1 MVKINDPR
9 GDTAA
14 ISMRLLRANNA
25 FKSIKKMLKKSKY
38 FDEDKLNLHKTDQS
52 FYNDFVTC
60 PENIKKELIFL
71 WEEVGD
77 LYEELESNNE
87 SVKLTETDHNVVLNL
102 DKNLPPPPPP
112 TPIPKRNYIM
122 GP

>member
-14 ISMRLLRANNA
+14 IAMRSLRATNT
-25 FKSIKKMLKKSKY
+25 FKTIKKMVKKCKD
-38 FDEDKLNLHKTDQS
+38 FDEDKLDLHKTDKN
-52 FYNDFVTC
+52 FYNDFVSC
-60 PENIKKELIFL
+60 PESIKQQELIFL

-77 LYEELESNNE
+77 LYEELQTKEEPEEPEEPDEQNYNI
-87 SVKLTETDHNVVLNL
+87 LL
-102 DKNLPPPPPP
+102 DLDEEPPPPP
-112 TPIPKRNYIM
+112 KRIYIM

>member
-14 ISMRLLRANNA
+14 IAMRSLRATNT
-25 FKSIKKMLKKSKY
+25 FKTIKKIVKKCKD
-38 FDEDKLNLHKTDQS
+38 FDEDKLDLHKTDKN
-52 FYNDFVTC
+52 FYNDFVSC
-60 PENIKKELIFL
+60 PESIKQELIFL

-77 LYEELESNNE
+77 LYEELQTKEEPEESNYNIQ
-87 SVKLTETDHNVVLNL
+87 L
-102 DKNLPPPPPP
+102 DLDEEPLPL
-112 TPIPKRNYIM
+112 PKRVYIM

>member
-14 ISMRLLRANNA
+14 IAMRLLRATNT
-25 FKSIKKMLKKSKY
+25 FKTIKKMVKKCKD
-38 FDEDKLNLHKTDQS
+38 FDEDKLDLHKTDKN
-52 FYNDFVTC
+52 FYNDFVSC
-60 PENIKKELIFL
+60 PESIKQELIFL

-77 LYEELESNNE
+77 LYERLDEYEESDEQNYNIQ
-87 SVKLTETDHNVVLNL
+87 L
-102 DKNLPPPPPP
+102 DLDEEPPPPP
-112 TPIPKRNYIM
+112 KRMYIM

>member
-14 ISMRLLRANNA
+14 IAMRSLRATNT
-25 FKSIKKMLKKSKY
+25 FKTIKKMVKKCKD
-38 FDEDKLNLHKTDQS
+38 FDEDKLDLHKTDKN
-52 FYNDFVTC
+52 FYNDFVSC
-60 PENIKKELIFL
+60 PESIKQELIFL

-77 LYEELESNNE
+77 LYEELQTKEESEEPDEQNYNIQ
-87 SVKLTETDHNVVLNL
+87 L
-102 DKNLPPPPPP
+102 DLDEEPPPPP
-112 TPIPKRNYIM
+112 KRSYIM

>member
-14 ISMRLLRANNA
+14 IGMRLLRANTT
-25 FKSIKKMLKKSKY
+25 FKTIKKMIKKCKF
-38 FDEDKLNLHKTDQS
+38 FDEDKLDLSKVDKN
-52 FYNDFVTC
+52 FYNDFVSC
-60 PENIKKELIFL
+60 PESIKQELIFL

-77 LYEELESNNE
+77 LNEEILNNQESLELDSP
-87 SVKLTETDHNVVLNL
+87 VKK
-102 DKNLPPPPPP
+102 KN
-112 TPIPKRNYIM
+112 IM

>member
-14 ISMRLLRANNA
+14 IAMRSLRATNI
-25 FKSIKKMLKKSKY
+25 FKTIKKMVKKSKN
-38 FDEDKLNLHKTDQS
+38 FDEDKLDLHKTDKN
-52 FYNDFVTC
+52 FYNDFVSS
-60 PENIKKELIFL
+60 PESIKQELIFL

-77 LYEELESNNE
+77 LYEELENNVE
-87 SVKLTETDHNVVLNL
+87 LKEQPETNFNVELNL
-102 DKNLPPPPPP
+102 NQEPPPPP
-112 TPIPKRNYIM
+112 KRMYIF

>member
-112 TPIPKRNYIM
+112 TPIPKRNYIT

>member
-14 ISMRLLRANNA
+14 IAMRSLRANST
-25 FKSIKKMLKKSKY
+25 FKAIKKMVKKSKD
-38 FDEDKLNLHKTDQS
+38 FDEDKLDLQKTDKN
-52 FYNDFVTC
+52 FYNDFISC
-60 PENIKKELIFL
+60 QESIKQELIFL

-77 LYEELESNNE
+77 LYEELQTKKESDE
-87 SVKLTETDHNVVLNL
+87 PRETDYNVAL
-102 DKNLPPPPPP
+102 DLDEEHPPPPP
-112 TPIPKRNYIM
+112 TPKRVYIF

>member
-14 ISMRLLRANNA
+14 IAMRSLRATNT
-25 FKSIKKMLKKSKY
+25 FKTIKKMVKKCKD
-38 FDEDKLNLHKTDQS
+38 FDEDKLDLHKTDKN
-52 FYNDFVTC
+52 FYNDFVSC
-60 PENIKKELIFL
+60 PESIKQELIFL

-77 LYEELESNNE
+77 LYEELQTKEEPEESNYNIQ
-87 SVKLTETDHNVVLNL
+87 L
-102 DKNLPPPPPP
+102 DLDEEPPPPP
-112 TPIPKRNYIM
+112 KRSYIM

>member
-14 ISMRLLRANNA
+14 IAMRSLRATNT
-25 FKSIKKMLKKSKY
+25 FKTIKKMVKKCKD
-38 FDEDKLNLHKTDQS
+38 FDEDKLDLHKTDKN
-52 FYNDFVTC
+52 FYNDFVSC
-60 PENIKKELIFL
+60 PESIKQELIFL

-77 LYEELESNNE
+77 LYERLDEYEESDEQNYNIQ
-87 SVKLTETDHNVVLNL
+87 L
-102 DKNLPPPPPP
+102 DLDEEPPPPP
-112 TPIPKRNYIM
+112 KRMYIM

>member
-14 ISMRLLRANNA
+14 IAMRSLRANNI
-25 FKSIKKMLKKSKY
+25 FKTIKKMVKKCKI
-38 FDEDKLNLHKTDQS
+38 FDEDKLDLQKTDKN
-52 FYNDFVTC
+52 FYNDFVSC
-60 PENIKKELIFL
+60 PESIKQELIFL

-77 LYEELESNNE
+77 LYEELDNKEENNNIE
-87 SVKLTETDHNVVLNL
+87 LNL
-102 DKNLPPPPPP
+102 TLDEESPPPP
-112 TPIPKRNYIM
+112 RRLSIM

>member
-14 ISMRLLRANNA
+14 IAMRSLRATNT
-25 FKSIKKMLKKSKY
+25 FKTIKKMVKNCKD
-38 FDEDKLNLHKTDQS
+38 FDENKLDLHKTDKN
-52 FYNDFVTC
+52 FYDDFVSC
-60 PENIKKELIFL
+60 PESIKQELIFL

-77 LYEELESNNE
+77 LYEELKTKEEPKESNYI
-87 SVKLTETDHNVVLNL
+87 VQLDL
-102 DKNLPPPPPP
+102 DKKLPAPPHL
-112 TPIPKRNYIM
+112 PKRMYIM

>member
-14 ISMRLLRANNA
+14 IAMRSLRANNT
-25 FKSIKKMLKKSKY
+25 FKTIKKMVKNCKD
-38 FDEDKLNLHKTDQS
+38 FDEDELDLDKN
-52 FYNDFVTC
+52 FYDNFVSC
-60 PENIKKELIFL
+60 PESIKQELIFL

-77 LYEELESNNE
+77 LYEELQTKEKTKESYYI
-87 SVKLTETDHNVVLNL
+87 VQLDLYKKLPA
-102 DKNLPPPPPP
+102 PPSL
-112 TPIPKRNYIM
+112 PKRMYIM

>member
-14 ISMRLLRANNA
+14 IAMRSLRAINTFKKIKKIVKNSKS
-25 FKSIKKMLKKSKY
+25 FNEYKLNLQKTDKNFFNDFISCPKSIK
-38 FDEDKLNLHKTDQS
+38 Q
-52 FYNDFVTC
+52 
-60 PENIKKELIFL
+60 ELIFL

-77 LYEELESNNE
+77 LYEEIEDKKELPEPQ
-87 SVKLTETDHNVVLNL
+87 ETQEPDINIQLNL
-102 DKNLPPPPPP
+102 NELAPPPPPMF
-112 TPIPKRNYIM
+112 KRKNIM

>member
-14 ISMRLLRANNA
+14 IAMRSLRATNT
-25 FKSIKKMLKKSKY
+25 FKTIKKMVKKSKD
-38 FDEDKLNLHKTDQS
+38 FDEDKLDLHKIDKN
-52 FYNDFVTC
+52 FYNDFVSC
-60 PENIKKELIFL
+60 PESIKQELIFL

-77 LYEELESNNE
+77 LYEELQSKEE
-87 SVKLTETDHNVVLNL
+87 PEEPEEPDYNVEL
-102 DKNLPPPPPP
+102 DLDEEPPPPPP
-112 TPIPKRNYIM
+112 KRVYIF

>member
-14 ISMRLLRANNA
+14 IAMRSLRATNT
-25 FKSIKKMLKKSKY
+25 FKTIKKMIKKCKD
-38 FDEDKLNLHKTDQS
+38 FDEDKLDLHKTDKS
-52 FYNDFVTC
+52 FYNDFIFC
-60 PENIKKELIFL
+60 PESIKQELIFL

-77 LYEELESNNE
+77 LYEELQSKEEPEKSE
-87 SVKLTETDHNVVLNL
+87 EPDYNVALAL
-102 DKNLPPPPPP
+102 DFDKEPPPPPP
-112 TPIPKRNYIM
+112 PLPKRVYIF